1 MIKAN
6 FHTHTIYCDG
16 KNTPEEMVRAA
27 IGLGMTAIGFS
38 GHAYSI
44 YEPYGMKPDACAAYR
59 ADVLWLQEK
68 YAGQITI
75 LLGIE
80 QDATSDPFDYPY
92 DYSIG
97 SIHGFF
103 KDGHYISVD
112 TSEESMVWEVKNY
125 YDGDYYAYAED
136 YYRTLANTVL
146 KYDPT
151 FIGHFD
157 LLTKFNEGGKHFDE
171 SHPRYQAAALNA
183 LNELAKAGKP
193 FEINTGAI
201 SRGYRT
207 TPYPAPFILK
217 ALYDLGG
224 KIILSG
230 DSHACDGLLLGYE
243 KATELAKSCGF
254 TTAVVLTPDGFC
266 EESL

>member
-6 FHTHTIYCDG
+6 FHTHTTYCDG
-16 KNTPEEMVRAA
+16 KNTPEEMVLAA
-27 IGLGMTAIGFS
+27 IRLGMTAIGFS
-38 GHAYSI
+38 GHSYSK
-44 YEPYGMKPDACAAYR
+44 YELYGMKPETCAAYR
-59 ADVLWLQEK
+59 AEVLQLKEK
-68 YAGQITI
+68 YRKEITI

-80 QDATSDPFDYPY
+80 LDATSDPLDYPY
-92 DYSIG
+92 DYVIG

-103 KDGHYISVD
+103 KDGHYLCVD
-112 TSEESMVWEVKNY
+112 ESEETMLRSVTNHY
-125 YDGDYYAYAED
+125 QGDYYAYAAD
-136 YYRTLANTVL
+136 YYRTLADTVL
-146 KYDPT
+146 KHDPT

-157 LLTKFNEGGKHFDE
+157 LVTKFNEGWKYFDE
-171 SHPRYQAAALNA
+171 SHPRYQKAALDA
-183 LNELAKAGKP
+183 LNTLIKSGKP

-217 ALYDLGG
+217 AIHALGG

-230 DSHACDGLLLGYE
+230 DSHACDGLLCGYE

-254 TTAVVLTPDGFC
+254 TTAVVLTPDGLS

>member
-6 FHTHTIYCDG
+6 FHTHTTYCDG
-16 KNTPEEMVRAA
+16 KNTPEEMVLAA
-27 IGLGMTAIGFS
+27 IRLGMTAIGFS

-44 YEPYGMKPDACAAYR
+44 YEPYGMKADACTAYR
-59 ADVLWLQEK
+59 SDILQLREK
-68 YAGQITI
+68 YADQITI

-80 QDATSDPFDYPY
+80 QDATSNPPDYPY
-92 DYSIG
+92 DYLIG

-103 KDGHYISVD
+103 KNGHYISVD
-112 TSEESMVWEVKNY
+112 ESEESMVQSVKDY

-136 YYRTLANTVL
+136 YYDTLANTVL
-146 KYDPT
+146 KYNPT

-157 LLTKFNEGGKHFDE
+157 LLTKFNEGGKYFDE
-171 SHPRYQAAALNA
+171 SHPRYQAAALGA
-183 LNELAKAGKP
+183 LNALAKANKP

-207 TPYPAPFILK
+207 TPYPASFILK

-230 DSHACDGLLLGYE
+230 DSHACDGLLCAYK

-254 TTAVVLTPDGFC
+254 ATAVVLTPDGLC